1 MSIKPFSELVAEA
14 RAHIREIAPEELHR
28 RREAGEPVTVID
40 VREDAEWARG
50 HLPGAI
56 HLGRGVLDCYIAQRV
71 PDPAAQI
78 VLYCGS
84 GARSALAVRTLE
96 AMGYRNVASMA
107 SGIQAWANA
116 GLPLAQD

>member
-1 MSIKPFSELVAEA
+1 MSIKPFSELVAAA
-14 RAHIREIAPEELHR
+14 RAHIREVAAEDVHR

-50 HLPGAI
+50 HLPGAL

-71 PDPAAQI
+71 PDPDAEI

-84 GARSALAVRTLE
+84 GARSALAAETLE
-96 AMGYRNVASMA
+96 RMGYRNVASMA
-107 SGIQAWANA
+107 GGIQAWANA
-116 GLPLAQD
+116 GLPLARD